1 MNRAV
6 RNSHE
11 SGFSLVEAVVALGV
25 LAVAVPL
32 GMAAL
37 AGAVA
42 SDGVARADAV
52 APGIVAT
59 CLEELRAAKQGGGRW
74 LPAVETGEL
83 LAGKSWRLGFSS
95 AGEVIGY
102 VEPETDQTGCRD
114 GRMAYLAKMEWI
126 GADEAAG
133 KVRVTVGFPVA
144 ARAEVRKKVEF
155 VTRMP

>member
-1 MNRAV
+1 MRCV
-6 RNSHE
+6 SRS
-11 SGFSLVEAVVALGV
+11 SFVPGFSLVEAVVALGV

-32 GMAAL
+32 GLAAL

-42 SDGVARADAV
+42 SDGAARADAV

-59 CLEELRAAKQGGGRW
+59 CLEELRAAKDSGGRW
-74 LPAVETGEL
+74 LPALKTGES
-83 LAGKSWRLGFSS
+83 LAGKSWRLGFSA
-95 AGEVIGY
+95 AGEAVGC
-102 VEPETDQTGCRD
+102 VEPETDRTGCRD
-114 GRMAYLAKMEWI
+114 GRMAYLAKMECS

-133 KVRVTVGFPVA
+133 KVRVTVGFPAA

>member
-1 MNRAV
+1 
-6 RNSHE
+6 
-11 SGFSLVEAVVALGV
+11 VEAVVALGV

-59 CLEELRAAKQGGGRW
+59 CLEELRAAKLGGGRW
-74 LPAVETGEL
+74 LPAVETGES

-95 AGEVIGY
+95 AGEAVGY
-102 VEPETDQTGCRD
+102 VEPETDQAGCRD

-126 GADEAAG
+126 GADEGAG
-133 KVRVTVGFPVA
+133 VSKIRVTVGFPAV

-155 VTRMP
+155 VTRLP